1 MGDARR
7 AALTALEK
15 CRRAGAWS
23 DAALGGVMD
32 AEGLDARDR
41 GLAAALC
48 YGVQQ
53 NRMLLDHVIGQ
64 YSSLPLTKVEP
75 KVSDIL
81 RVSVYQLL
89 FLTKIPAAAAVNEGV
104 RLCRSLGFARAA
116 GYVNAVLRKIAARPE
131 LPEIRGTAAER
142 LSIRYS
148 HPIWLVESLLSR
160 LGEAETERF
169 LQIDNEPA
177 PVTLQV
183 NTLKTFADDLQA
195 LLAADG
201 VGTERHPFLDNCLT
215 ADAPGELTRS
225 KAFRDGFCYVQD
237 AAAKFAVTAAE
248 PEPGQKILDLCAAP
262 GGKSFAAG
270 ILTGGKAELT
280 ACDLHENKL
289 KRIRDGA
296 ARLGLRIETL
306 PADARENRAE
316 WNGAFDLVIADVPCS
331 GLGVIRK
338 KPDIRYKDPAEFTAL
353 PEIQSAILKNAAHY
367 VKPGGTLLYS
377 TCTVRAEENESVVG
391 RFLEENGAFHGEAFS
406 TPWGETAADGMLQ
419 LWPQR
424 HGTDGF
430 FIARLRRDA

>member
-1 MGDARR
+1 MRAIRSGWTEMGDARR

-142 LSIRYS
+142 LSI
-148 HPIWLVESLLSR
+148 
-160 LGEAETERF
+160 
-169 LQIDNEPA
+169 
-177 PVTLQV
+177 
-183 NTLKTFADDLQA
+183 
-195 LLAADG
+195 
-201 VGTERHPFLDNCLT
+201 
-215 ADAPGELTRS
+215 
-225 KAFRDGFCYVQD
+225 
-237 AAAKFAVTAAE
+237 
-248 PEPGQKILDLCAAP
+248 
-262 GGKSFAAG
+262 
-270 ILTGGKAELT
+270 
-280 ACDLHENKL
+280 
-289 KRIRDGA
+289 
-296 ARLGLRIETL
+296 LR
-306 PADARENRAE
+306 
-316 WNGAFDLVIADVPCS
+316 
-331 GLGVIRK
+331 
-338 KPDIRYKDPAEFTAL
+338 
-353 PEIQSAILKNAAHY
+353 
-367 VKPGGTLLYS
+367 
-377 TCTVRAEENESVVG
+377 
-391 RFLEENGAFHGEAFS
+391 
-406 TPWGETAADGMLQ
+406 
-419 LWPQR
+419 
-424 HGTDGF
+424 
-430 FIARLRRDA
+430 RLREAGTMCLQ